1 MDTLSP
7 YFFII
12 YNLYRHNYIIE
23 LEVEKMNS
31 KKYYLSKCLI
41 LFLILSACIATT
53 SAEPLTLTVGEG
65 KDHLNISDAL
75 SNANNGSIILVSDGI
90 YTEEDLV
97 IDKRITLISENGSQT
112 TTIKAN
118 PDSDTLITITVNNVT
133 INGFTIEGDLET
145 FEDGLLGRNGIS
157 LESVSSITI
166 TNNEIFGFYDA
177 LVTDQSGNNF
187 IANNTFLNNSM
198 GVFFDCS
205 MNNTML
211 NNTFESH
218 LTTFGVDGPALENF
232 VHVVENNTI
241 ENKTI
246 YYWVDMADAKIP
258 SDAGQ
263 VYVINSTN
271 ITVKDLVLTH
281 GYDGVAF
288 VETDNSR
295 IENVTTFSSSY
306 GISLIGSNNNTLS
319 DNIILQCDYDGV
331 YVVESH
337 NSILSNNIIL
347 LCGDEGIY
355 IGRSDNA
362 TLSSNTVVLSNDN
375 GIFIDESNDSTLN
388 ENTIAA
394 CNHNGIRIDHSQNNS
409 LTNNIVTYGG
419 LDSEHIE
426 TAGILLSG
434 SDNNTLINNSADSNL
449 GTGIAVVSSDNNI
462 LRRNTANENSLGG
475 IWIASSDNN
484 TLTDN
489 LATDNYYGDL
499 LSLGVNIDTALF
511 GDDSH
516 IDSSITNILANKYA
530 NDNSLDN
537 LFSEAINSYP
547 ATFENTL
554 HSRTAAS
561 RKNPVREDVGLQ
573 SVSINGGAR
582 IILPGSGIFV
592 VEGENNTL
600 TRNMAF
606 NNQYDFCSALSYNL
620 EVEKLMLIKDQAQM
634 SFTVDEGI
642 VLLSGNES
650 SDVSLPGKTN
660 VNGYID
666 MLAVID
672 PDIGYSSV
680 DAEINIVLPT
690 KLEFKFLYD
699 DSGMSSN
706 GESSIRLYQLNG
718 TKWTSIPNS
727 SLNTNANYVAAA
739 LDWQYITEYD
749 SLDIGINSPT
759 PYYGMVTL
767 ALFKD
772 PEPPRSS
779 GSLPQSLK
787 DSTKTDLPITNDGE
801 ITKDTVVKSK
811 NSDATLTLYKGTK
824 AIDVSGNPVNII
836 RVTPFSYGPAGI
848 PADATDHG
856 LYFKFE
862 PSGTTFSQD
871 VMITMEFNPED
882 FEGRTPVIYTY
893 TSEDG
898 WIALETTVDWENGRA
913 TAMISHFSFY
923 ALFGTDA
930 EPVKEASFEPT
941 SETIET
947 VTSEGNS
954 AEESTDEKGLGFIS
968 WVVAIVLVIGLG
980 IVYGTKKKKDGGL

>member
-1 MDTLSP
+1 M
-7 YFFII
+7 
-12 YNLYRHNYIIE
+12 NL
-23 LEVEKMNS
+23 
-31 KKYYLSKCLI
+31 KKHYLPKCLI
-41 LFLILSACIATT
+41 LFLIVSACIATA
-53 SAEPLTLTVGEG
+53 SAEPHILTVGEG
-65 KDHLNISDAL
+65 KDYLNISAALPDATD
-75 SNANNGSIILVSDGI
+75 GSIILVSDGI

-118 PDSDTLITITVNNVT
+118 PDRDTLITITVNNVS

-145 FEDGLLGRNGIS
+145 FDDEILGCNGIS
-157 LESVSSITI
+157 VETVSNITV
-166 TNNEIFGFYDA
+166 TNNEIFGFFEA

-187 IANNTFLNNSM
+187 IANNTFSNNSW
-198 GVFFDCS
+198 GVFFDS
-205 MNNTML
+205 STNNTML

-218 LTTFGVDGPALENF
+218 LTSFGVEGSALENY
-232 VHVVENNTI
+232 VHIVENNTI

-271 ITVKDLVLTH
+271 ITVQDLVLIY

-295 IENVTTFSSSY
+295 IENVVTLSSSY
-306 GISLIGSNNNTLS
+306 GISLIDSNNNTLS
-319 DNIILQCDYDGV
+319 DNIIFLCDYDGV
-331 YVVESH
+331 YMYRSH

-347 LCGDEGIY
+347 LCNYDGIY
-355 IGRSDNA
+355 TSRSDN
-362 TLSSNTVVLSNDN
+362 
-375 GIFIDESNDSTLN
+375 STLN
-388 ENTIAA
+388 ENTILG
-394 CNHNGIRIDHSQNNS
+394 CNYNGIRIDQSQNNS

-419 LDSEHIE
+419 LDSERIE

-434 SDNNTLINNSADSNL
+434 SDNNILIDNSADGNL
-449 GTGIAVVSSDNNI
+449 GTGIAVVFSDNNI

-484 TLTDN
+484 TLADN
-489 LATDNYYGDL
+489 FATDNYYGDL
-499 LSLGVNIDTALF
+499 LSLGMNIDTALF

-516 IDSSITNILANKYA
+516 IDSSITNILANNYVD
-530 NDNSLDN
+530 DNSLDN

-547 ATFENTL
+547 VTFENTL
-554 HSRTAAS
+554 HSRTTTS
-561 RKNPVREDVGLQ
+561 RKNPVQEDVGLQ
-573 SVSINGGAR
+573 SVSINGGAM
-582 IILPGSGIFV
+582 IILPGSGILV

-600 TRNMAF
+600 TRNKAF

-666 MLAVID
+666 MLAVIN
-672 PDIGYSSV
+672 PDIGYRSV
-680 DAEINIVLPT
+680 DAEINVLLPQ

-718 TKWTSIPNS
+718 TKWTSIPSS

-739 LDWQYITEYD
+739 LDWQYITEHD
-749 SLDIGINSPT
+749 SIDIGINSPT
-759 PYYGMVTL
+759 PYYEMVTL

-772 PEPPRSS
+772 PEPSRSS

-787 DSTKTDLPITNDGE
+787 DSTMTDLPISNEGE
-801 ITKDTVVKSK
+801 ITRDTVVKSK

-824 AIDVSGNPVNII
+824 AIDASGNPVNAI

-893 TSEDG
+893 TSEGG

-930 EPVKEASFEPT
+930 EPVKEVSFEPA
-941 SETIET
+941 SETTEP
-947 VTSEGNS
+947 VTSEGNHT
-954 AEESTDEKGLGFIS
+954 EESTDEKGLGFIP

-980 IVYGTKKKKDGGL
+980 IVYVTKKKKEGGL